1 MFKLKQQWVSPE
13 LKPILE
19 SAGLLD
25 IESVSQRE
33 FDWFEAPNR
42 RRGGWSGVSR
52 IVLNPDAPETEKKAV
67 FLKIQQNHFYIAPN
81 SYFLKRLTFEREFEA
96 MQAIRPYCDA
106 IPQIAMFAKWQENG
120 NQGSILVTEA
130 LDDWIP
136 LRPWL
141 MGRLDQSAPHKPTL
155 HRAFDAIAKVARE
168 INQAGWIHMCFSA
181 KHIFLKEQLDSTF
194 AVRVVDL
201 EKTRKRVGLDRRTL
215 KDCSHFMRHTP
226 NLTDSDKI
234 HFLKAYFKT
243 DSFNPTQ
250 KALISK
256 MRGAPII

>member
-1 MFKLKQQWVSPE
+1 MFKTKHLWTDSSI
-13 LKPILE
+13 KPMLE
-19 SAGLLD
+19 AAGLLD

-52 IVLNPDAPETEKKAV
+52 IVLNPDAPVAEQKAV

-81 SYFLKRLTFEREFEA
+81 TYLRKRLTFEREFA
-96 MQAIRPYCDA
+96 AIQALRPHCSALPQAI
-106 IPQIAMFAKWQENG
+106 MFAKWQENG

-130 LDDWIP
+130 LDNWTP
-136 LRPWL
+136 LDKWQL
-141 MGRLDQSAPHKPTL
+141 GQLDTPAPDTSTL
-155 HRAFDAIAKVARE
+155 HRALEAIARTARE

-181 KHIFLKEQLDSTF
+181 KHLFVKETNNQDF

-201 EKTRKRVGLDRRTL
+201 EKTRQRIGLNRRTI
-215 KDCSHFMRHTP
+215 KDCSHFLRHTP
-226 NLTDSDKI
+226 KLSDANKV
-234 HFLKAYFKT
+234 HFLKAYFQT
-243 DSFNPTQ
+243 ESFTAAQ

-256 MRGAPII
+256 MRGAPKV

>member
-1 MFKLKQQWVSPE
+1 MFKTINKWFKIE
-13 LKPILE
+13 LEAQLTE
-19 SAGLLD
+19 AGLLD

-52 IVLNPDAPETEKKAV
+52 IVLNPDAPKAEQRAV

-81 SYFLKRLTFEREFEA
+81 TCFLKRLTFEREFAA
-96 MQAIRPYCDA
+96 MQAIRPNCDA
-106 IPQIAMFAKWQENG
+106 IPEVVMFTKWQENG

-130 LDDWIP
+130 LDGWIP

-141 MGRLDQSAPHKPTL
+141 LGDLEQPVPDKDTL
-155 HRAFDAIAKVARE
+155 HRAFDAIAKTARE

-181 KHIFLKEQLDSTF
+181 KHIFVNEQADGRF

-201 EKTRKRVGLDRRTL
+201 EKTRKRIGLGRRTV
-215 KDCSHFMRHTP
+215 KDCSHFMRHT
-226 NLTDSDKI
+226 LAITEEDKA
-234 HFLKAYFKT
+234 HFLKAYFQT
-243 DSFNPTQ
+243 DSFTPAQ
-250 KALISK
+250 KALIAK
-256 MRGAPII
+256 MRGAPEV